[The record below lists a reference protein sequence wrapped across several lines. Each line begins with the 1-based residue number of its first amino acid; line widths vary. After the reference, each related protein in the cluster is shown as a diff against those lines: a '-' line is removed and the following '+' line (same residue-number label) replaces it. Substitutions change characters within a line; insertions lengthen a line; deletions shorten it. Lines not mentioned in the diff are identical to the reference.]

1 MFLHTLECP
10 FTVVSASITIVPC
23 LLFLATS
30 TLCQTFRD
38 IGPGLLLLDS
48 QMKSSEHYIHKSN
61 SNRFWVNLENV
72 HTLTLCSRCHFLNRI
87 WIAGIHWR
95 DSKRGSL
102 LYLLHLVFHTELRL
116 TSGMRADEQWITKD
130 YKNED
135 IWTTR
140 QKVTFEICRDMNTY
154 HWVL

>member
-61 SNRFWVNLENV
+61 SNRFELILKMFIHLRYVRDATSQIVSELQVSIDEV
-72 HTLTLCSRCHFLNRI
+72 QREEVSCICFILCSIQNY
-87 WIAGIHWR
+87 A
-95 DSKRGSL
+95 
-102 LYLLHLVFHTELRL
+102 
-116 TSGMRADEQWITKD
+116 
-130 YKNED
+130 
-135 IWTTR
+135 
-140 QKVTFEICRDMNTY
+140 
-154 HWVL
+154 